1 MADLNLDDLDSL
13 IENTADL
20 LDDDMTDF
28 MLSALDD
35 PVTSIKPEPNNVK
48 TENAPIYSS
57 SSSSTSTSAPIQGL
71 PFLKVEQPSAQF
83 KAVLKPPPIT
93 LNNVK
98 VQPPPLPAPTTYFNT
113 AGMQGN
119 MGQQFIINN
128 GQFTM
133 NKGPPTPV
141 TVNTPGTLKRMI
153 PGGGLVNVN
162 GPSNGPTVLTMP
174 NMPSGMMSPNGMV
187 QLIQSP
193 LTRAPN
199 MSFAPGQFS
208 MGTIPMRKP
217 IYVPLNLKNLCD
229 VSVKPGKTWPKYL
242 ATVRN
247 EISITSP
254 QLWSQHF
261 QLLQMQKAQGNQEG
275 KDAPE
280 LKAFV
285 TTEPQF
291 DPITVHASGNK
302 KDHVGTLSSTE
313 ATNALIPLLQEKLIQ
328 INLEVSDPSNS
339 LVNMRIF
346 VTKKAITTD
355 PFQEMSFTADIDI
368 MDANNNNNNHM
379 TPTIA
384 SPQNPEQ
391 RRSDIKR
398 IYFKKL
404 FEFLD
409 KQKPRSREQLAKAR
423 RFPGN
428 VDVTDSRV
436 YEDEEEN
443 LSDLDDDLDVDEY
456 ISVGDNSDAPQIPG
470 QNNQEQQLEQ
480 IYESMTQ
487 TVEDNDEEEQ
497 EEKDASGSDSDF
509 SSSEDEE
516 YYNKKKRKK
525 KSKAVEIST
534 PEILCVDL
542 RNYQKTALKW
552 MLDREKQGK
561 NSDVKNK
568 LNPLYQE
575 RTFPDA
581 TKYFYSALNGILT
594 LKFIPAPPDP
604 RGGILADEM
613 GLGKTVEVIA
623 LIASNRLGSNP
634 STQPNKER
642 KYVSKATLVVTPLTI
657 VDQWKSEI
665 ERYTSPPLKVYVY
678 QGSRRIKDIQTL
690 LTFDVIITTYNT
702 LAFEFGK
709 TFTDGGAGKRKN
721 AANAAANPNSDKKE
735 ISPMYQ
741 LQFYR
746 VVLDEAH
753 NIKNRKS
760 QQSRA
765 SSAVDANRRWAVTG
779 TPIQND
785 IDDLFSLFHFL
796 KVTPHGD
803 WRWWSKYIGK
813 PFEKKDK
820 KASEALSLVI
830 SELLIRRTK
839 NKKVNGQTLVRL
851 PPKKI
856 STMELIFT
864 DAEQLFYKSLYEYA
878 KSKFDEFVQS
888 GTVLKNYA
896 NILEMLLHL
905 RQVCDHPALIITS
918 FQKKNERST
927 MKGFLED
934 FVQKTDF
941 QIYDQIL
948 PMLPEVLKINARVA
962 KSEQD
967 KTQLALNS
975 GAMNNATL
983 SSDSDSEDDYDF
995 VKDEFGASVPVLKE
1009 KIAPVPATTTTTTT
1023 TTDKPVKTPRV
1034 GKKKQEA
1041 IDKGLIDVK
1050 EYMTRK
1056 WRTSTKITALCDY
1069 VNKIKHSEKSV
1080 VFSQW
1085 TSMLNLVEIALKRA
1099 KIGCVRLDGSMQRK
1113 DREIAVSNFKNDPDL
1128 AVCLISLKVGG
1139 VGLNLVWATHVFL
1152 LDPWWNP
1159 AIEDQAIDRV
1169 HRIGQDK
1176 PVTVVR
1182 FVIKNSVEERIVM
1195 LQKSKSTVAKNAL
1208 DGSTH
1213 DENENEEGFV
1223 NEERDEDDPVEDDED
1238 DYTAVDLDA
1247 DDDSGFNDGGFG
1259 MTKKDAKVVRV
1270 KDLEKLFMY

>member
-1 MADLNLDDLDSL
+1 
-13 IENTADL
+13 
-20 LDDDMTDF
+20 MT
-28 MLSALDD
+28 
-35 PVTSIKPEPNNVK
+35 
-48 TENAPIYSS
+48 
-57 SSSSTSTSAPIQGL
+57 
-71 PFLKVEQPSAQF
+71 
-83 KAVLKPPPIT
+83 
-93 LNNVK
+93 
-98 VQPPPLPAPTTYFNT
+98 
-113 AGMQGN
+113 
-119 MGQQFIINN
+119 
-128 GQFTM
+128 
-133 NKGPPTPV
+133 
-141 TVNTPGTLKRMI
+141 
-153 PGGGLVNVN
+153 
-162 GPSNGPTVLTMP
+162 
-174 NMPSGMMSPNGMV
+174 
-187 QLIQSP
+187 
-193 LTRAPN
+193 
-199 MSFAPGQFS
+199 
-208 MGTIPMRKP
+208 MRK
-217 IYVPLNLKNLCD
+217 K
-229 VSVKPGKTWPKYL
+229 KKK
-242 ATVRN
+242 R
-247 EISITSP
+247 
-254 QLWSQHF
+254 
-261 QLLQMQKAQGNQEG
+261 
-275 KDAPE
+275 
-280 LKAFV
+280 
-285 TTEPQF
+285 TTQ
-291 DPITVHASGNK
+291 
-302 KDHVGTLSSTE
+302 
-313 ATNALIPLLQEKLIQ
+313 
-328 INLEVSDPSNS
+328 
-339 LVNMRIF
+339 
-346 VTKKAITTD
+346 
-355 PFQEMSFTADIDI
+355 
-368 MDANNNNNNHM
+368 
-379 TPTIA
+379 
-384 SPQNPEQ
+384 
-391 RRSDIKR
+391 
-398 IYFKKL
+398 
-404 FEFLD
+404 
-409 KQKPRSREQLAKAR
+409 
-423 RFPGN
+423 
-428 VDVTDSRV
+428 
-436 YEDEEEN
+436 
-443 LSDLDDDLDVDEY
+443 
-456 ISVGDNSDAPQIPG
+456 
-470 QNNQEQQLEQ
+470 
-480 IYESMTQ
+480 
-487 TVEDNDEEEQ
+487 
-497 EEKDASGSDSDF
+497 SGSDSDF

-516 YYNKKKRKK
+516 YYNKKKKKNK
-525 KSKAVEIST
+525 KSVEIST
-534 PEILCVDL
+534 PEILCVNL

-575 RTFPDA
+575 RTFPDL
-581 TKYFYSALNGILT
+581 TKYYYSSLNGILT
-594 LKFIPAPPDP
+594 TKFVPAPPDP

-613 GLGKTVEVIA
+613 GLGKTVEIIA

-642 KYVSKATLVVTPLTI
+642 KFVSKATLVVTPLII
-657 VDQWKSEI
+657 VDQWKREI
-665 ERYTSPPLKVYVY
+665 ERYTNPSLKVYVY
-678 QGSRRIKDIQTL
+678 QGSRRIKDIATL

-702 LAFEFGK
+702 LAFEYGK
-709 TFTDGGAGKRKN
+709 TFTDSTSKRNKN
-721 AANAAANPNSDKKE
+721 VDKKVERE

-785 IDDLFSLFHFL
+785 IDDLFSLFQFL

-820 KASEALSLVI
+820 KAAEALSLVI

-856 STMELIFT
+856 STMELVFSE
-864 DAEQLFYKSLYEYA
+864 AEALFYKSLYEYA

-948 PMLPEVLKINARVA
+948 PMLPEVLKMNAKN
-962 KSEQD
+962 KSAANPE
-967 KTQLALNS
+967 S
-975 GAMNNATL
+975 E
-983 SSDSDSEDDYDF
+983 SDDDYDF
-995 VKDEFGASVPVLKE
+995 VENELGATVPVIKD
-1009 KIAPVPATTTTTTT
+1009 KAPDTAATTTTS
-1023 TTDKPVKTPRV
+1023 KRKV

-1050 EYMTRK
+1050 EYMTNK
-1056 WRTSTKITALCDY
+1056 WRTSTKISTLCDY

-1113 DREIAVSNFKNDPDL
+1113 DREIAVSNFKNEPDL

-1182 FVIKNSVEERIVM
+1182 FVIKNSVEERILM
-1195 LQKSKSTVAKNAL
+1195 LQKSKSQVAKNAL

-1213 DENENEEGFV
+1213 DENENEDGFKEEG
-1223 NEERDEDDPVEDDED
+1223 ERDDEDVVEEEED

-1270 KDLEKLFMY
+1270 KDLEKLFML